1 MHYSYEWDFTLNLRK
16 YYKWVGCWFSGQYK
30 PKAFIFTLLGQV
42 RPRFISRDE
51 NTHILGKYIKRF
63 LYVPGPGLG
72 VYRKVWS
79 KRRKL
84 EAFTLH
90 YTTLHI
96 RIIKI
101 RTLFSFW
108 STLRRLYHN
117 WALSCIYPPDAGKYG
132 RRLNTIS
139 RRNSH

>member
-1 MHYSYEWDFTLNLRK
+1 MSRVLVFGPIQTKSVYFHSPWPSTPSIYIERREHSHTREVYQK
-16 YYKWVGCWFSGQYK
+16 
-30 PKAFIFTLLGQV
+30 IFVCTWPWPWG
-42 RPRFISRDE
+42 I
-51 NTHILGKYIKRF
+51 
-63 LYVPGPGLG
+63 
-72 VYRKVWS
+72 RKVWS